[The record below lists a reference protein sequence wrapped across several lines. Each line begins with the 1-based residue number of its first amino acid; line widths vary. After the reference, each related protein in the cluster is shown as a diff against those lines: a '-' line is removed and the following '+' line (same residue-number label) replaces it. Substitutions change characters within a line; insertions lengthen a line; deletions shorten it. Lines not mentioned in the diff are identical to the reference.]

1 MTILLV
7 LATLGDATQIGFVF
21 CRPRWPNTSM
31 GGLIEAQ
38 KDVFTKKT
46 FAAADTL
53 FQEWCKKKMLKLFL
67 FISYFSLFCEMLI
80 SSDKNILIK

>member
-53 FQEWCKKKMLKLFL
+53 FQE
-67 FISYFSLFCEMLI
+67 
-80 SSDKNILIK
+80 